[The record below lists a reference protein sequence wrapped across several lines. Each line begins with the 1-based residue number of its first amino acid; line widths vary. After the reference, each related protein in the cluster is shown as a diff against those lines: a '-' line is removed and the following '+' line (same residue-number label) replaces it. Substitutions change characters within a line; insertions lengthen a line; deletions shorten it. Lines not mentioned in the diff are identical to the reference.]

1 MGNASFGFDKRV
13 TLMADRI
20 GTVLDS
26 KYELVRLI
34 GEGGMGS
41 VFEANHKLIGRK
53 LAVKFLHPQYASSDE
68 VVTRFQREAQAAAQI
83 GHENIIEVT
92 DMGTDDDD
100 SPYLVM
106 EFLQGCDVK
115 RLIEAEGIQTPK
127 RAAHIMVQAL
137 SALQAAHDVGIIHR
151 DLKPEN
157 IYLIEKGGNPDYVK
171 LLDFGISKFRAL
183 ETDGAKGL
191 TQTGTV
197 LGTPHYMSP
206 EQARGEQDLTPM
218 SDIYAM
224 GVILYQMLT
233 GELPFDAPNY
243 NALLIKIL
251 TEEPDPPNHI
261 NPDLPEELVKTIETA
276 MARNAQ
282 DRFETCDDFR
292 GHLLQFAPDSSS
304 IGNMSSASR
313 TVIRKALYSSKTPF
327 EMTQSGIEG
336 RNSKK
341 IPIIIGG
348 AVAAVA
354 ALVVGG
360 FFIFGGEPGK
370 PEIDPVPVDIPVR
383 VSEPVVQDETG
394 KDDGGTEETGESPNA
409 VATVQ
414 LNISAVPSDAVIK
427 IDGADVGA
435 NPFEGPFARSEMMR
449 NVEVTAQ
456 GYESVNELVSFNADV
471 VLSYTLKKIKAA
483 KKRDSGKLKHKEKE
497 VVAPPVKPTKSGKTK
512 TRKIDYDDP
521 WNQ

>member
-1 MGNASFGFDKRV
+1 
-13 TLMADRI
+13 MADKTGI
-20 GTVLDS
+20 VLDG
-26 KYELVRLI
+26 KYEIVRLI

-41 VFEANHKLIGRK
+41 VYEANHKLIGRK

-92 DMGTDDDD
+92 DMGTDEDD

-106 EFLQGCDVK
+106 EFLEGCDVK
-115 RLIEAEGIQTPK
+115 QLIEAEGVQSSK
-127 RAAHIMVQAL
+127 RTAHIMVQAL

-183 ETDGAKGL
+183 ETDGVKGL

-206 EQARGEQDLTPM
+206 EQARGEQNLTPR

-251 TEEPDPPNHI
+251 TEEPDPPNHL

-292 GHLLQFAPDSSS
+292 SYLIPFAPDSNS
-304 IGNMSSASR
+304 IGRMSTASR
-313 TVIRKALYSSKTPF
+313 TVIRQALYSSKTPF
-327 EMTQSGIEG
+327 EMTQSGIDG
-336 RNSKK
+336 QKSKK

-348 AVAAVA
+348 AAAAVA
-354 ALVVGG
+354 ALAVGG

-370 PEIDPVPVDIPVR
+370 PEIDPVPANIPVK
-383 VSEPVVQDETG
+383 VPEPIVQDETA
-394 KDDGGTEETGESPNA
+394 KNDGGAEETGESANA

-414 LNISAVPSDAVIK
+414 LSISAAPPDAVIK
-427 IDGADVGA
+427 IDGAGVGA
-435 NPFEGPFARSEMMR
+435 NPFEGPFARSDMMR
-449 NVEVTAQ
+449 SVEVTAQ
-456 GYESVNELVSFNADV
+456 GYEPVKELVKLNTDI
-471 VLSYTLKKIKAA
+471 VLTYKLEKIQAVKKQGGRKSKHEEEEVAA
-483 KKRDSGKLKHKEKE
+483 PSG
-497 VVAPPVKPTKSGKTK
+497 KPTKDGKKK

-521 WNQ
+521 WDQ

>member
-1 MGNASFGFDKRV
+1 MTDKTGV
-13 TLMADRI
+13 
-20 GTVLDS
+20 VLDG
-26 KYELVRLI
+26 KYELIRKI

-41 VFEANHKLIGRK
+41 VYEANHKLIGRK
-53 LAVKFLHPQYASSDE
+53 LAVKFLHPQYASSEE

-106 EFLQGCDVK
+106 EFLKGCDVK
-115 RLIEAEGIQTPK
+115 QLIEAEGVQTPK
-127 RAAHIMVQAL
+127 RTAHIMVQAL
-137 SALQAAHDVGIIHR
+137 NALQAAHDVGIIHR

-183 ETDGAKGL
+183 ETDGVKGL

-206 EQARGEQDLTPM
+206 EQARGEQDLTPR

-224 GVILYQMLT
+224 GIILYQMLT

-251 TEEPDPPNHI
+251 TEEPDPPNHL
-261 NPDLPEELVKTIETA
+261 NPDLPEDLVKTIETA
-276 MARNAQ
+276 MARAAM
-282 DRFETCDDFR
+282 DRFESCDDFR
-292 GHLLQFAPDSSS
+292 SHLIPFAPDSSS
-304 IGNMSSASR
+304 IGRMSTASR
-313 TVIRKALYSSKTPF
+313 TVIRQALYSSKTPF
-327 EMTQSGIEG
+327 EMTQSGIDG
-336 RNSKK
+336 HKSKK
-341 IPIIIGG
+341 LPIIIGG

-354 ALVVGG
+354 ALAVGG
-360 FFIFGGEPGK
+360 FFIFGGEPDK
-370 PEIDPVPVDIPVR
+370 PDIDPVQKDSSVV
-383 VSEPVVQDETG
+383 VAEPIVQDEIA
-394 KDDGGTEETGESPNA
+394 KVDAGTEETGESPRA
-409 VATVQ
+409 DATIQ
-414 LNISAVPSDAVIK
+414 ISITTVPPNAVIK
-427 IDGADVGA
+427 IDGAGVGA
-435 NPFEGPFARSEMMR
+435 NPFEGPFAKSEAMR
-449 NVEVTAQ
+449 NIEVTAQ
-456 GYESVNELVSFNADV
+456 GHESVKELVRFNTDL
-471 VLSYTLKKIKAA
+471 VLAYKLEKTKIVKK
-483 KKRDSGKLKHKEKE
+483 KKGGGKSKPREKE
-497 VVAPPVKPTKSGKTK
+497 AAASSGKPTKSGKKK

>member
-1 MGNASFGFDKRV
+1 
-13 TLMADRI
+13 MADKTGI
-20 GTVLDS
+20 VLDG
-26 KYELVRLI
+26 KYELIRKI

-41 VFEANHKLIGRK
+41 VYEANHKLIGRK
-53 LAVKFLHPQYASSDE
+53 LAVKFLHPQYASSEE

-106 EFLQGCDVK
+106 EFLKGCDVK
-115 RLIEAEGIQTPK
+115 QLIEAEGVQPPK

-183 ETDGAKGL
+183 ETDGVKGL

-206 EQARGEQDLTPM
+206 EQARGEQDLTPR

-224 GVILYQMLT
+224 GIILYQMLT

-251 TEEPDPPNHI
+251 TEEPDPPNHL
-261 NPDLPEELVKTIETA
+261 NPDIPEDLVQTIETA
-276 MARNAQ
+276 MARNPQ
-282 DRFETCDDFR
+282 DRFESCDDFR
-292 GHLLQFAPDSSS
+292 GHLIPFAPESSS
-304 IGNMSSASR
+304 IGRMSTASR

-336 RNSKK
+336 QKSKK

-348 AVAAVA
+348 AVAAIA

-360 FFIFGGEPGK
+360 ILIFGGEPK
-370 PEIDPVPVDIPVR
+370 IDPVPANIPV
-383 VSEPVVQDETG
+383 VVTEPIVQDEIV
-394 KDDGGTEETGESPNA
+394 KDDGGAEETGESPSA

-414 LNISAVPSDAVIK
+414 LKISAVPPDAVIK
-427 IDGADVGA
+427 IDGAGVGA
-435 NPFEGPFARSEMMR
+435 NPFEGPFAKNDIMRS
-449 NVEVTAQ
+449 VEVTAL
-456 GYESVNELVSFNADV
+456 GYEPVKELVRFNTDL
-471 VLSYTLKKIKAA
+471 VLSYELEKIPNVKNKKGG
-483 KKRDSGKLKHKEKE
+483 GKSKHKAKE
-497 VVAPPVKPTKSGKTK
+497 VGASPDKPTKSGKKK